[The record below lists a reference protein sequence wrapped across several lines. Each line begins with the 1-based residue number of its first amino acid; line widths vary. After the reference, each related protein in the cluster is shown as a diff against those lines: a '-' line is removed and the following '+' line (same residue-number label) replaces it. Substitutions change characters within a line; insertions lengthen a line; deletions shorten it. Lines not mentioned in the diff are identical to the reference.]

1 MKLKR
6 IITLVVIAAAAVIG
20 ILCLGLRNDFDAQG
34 YVQAILDQT
43 FKGETEKLAD
53 MVAGVSEEA
62 LYQQYEEGVNSFVEN
77 NLLNNVEADEEV
89 KQKFVEL
96 WKDVF
101 KSFKYEV
108 KQAEKISNE
117 QYEVDVELEPTDIF
131 LQFVAS
137 VEIEQQN
144 LNTKVEKGE
153 YSGTK
158 EEIESQMQKEVL
170 ESRYN
175 SLKTAYENPQYSEKT
190 VVQFRVTS
198 DEKHVFS
205 IEEEEITT
213 LLTKLL
219 RLDEIQD

>member
-1 MKLKR
+1 MKPKR
-6 IITLVVIAAAAVIG
+6 IITLVVIVAAAVIG
-20 ILCLGLRNDFDAQG
+20 ILCLGLRHDFDAQG
-34 YVQAILDQT
+34 YVQAILNQT

-53 MVAGVSEEA
+53 IVADASEES
-62 LYQQYEEGVNSFVEN
+62 LYQQYEDGVDSFVTK

-101 KSFKYEV
+101 KSLKYEV

-117 QYEVDVELEPTDIF
+117 EYAVAVEIEPTDIF

-137 VEIEQQN
+137 VETEQQN

-175 SLKTAYENPQYSEKT
+175 TLKAAYENPQYSEKT
-190 VVQFRVTS
+190 VVRFRVTS
-198 DEKHVFS
+198 DENHVFS
-205 IEEEEITT
+205 IEEEGITT
-213 LLTKLL
+213 LVTKLL